1 MLAFFLHLTYTEHGQ
16 VMIVRQSEE
25 KKYIYLMQAIYR
37 VNRTTELDE
46 FRYVCF
52 EQLRIGISFTKGVFY
67 LAQRKNGQIIH
78 FSPLGFG
85 FDNAYDSERNF
96 QAFAQGQYG
105 NSWAELQFSPWSCV
119 RLNSE
124 IHDMEVFER
133 SKTYR
138 DLYQPANI
146 HHALQMVLIH
156 DDTLLGIVA
165 LFRPRTEPDF
175 SLADVKLLETLKEH
189 LALKLWQLTAARQ
202 TASPQGQDAS
212 LADLFLL
219 TTRELEI
226 VQLVKL
232 GLDNFQIC
240 QKLCISKS
248 TLHKHFFNI
257 YRKMNVSNR
266 MQLYRYLVSQK
277 K

>member
-1 MLAFFLHLTYTEHGQ
+1 
-16 VMIVRQSEE
+16 
-25 KKYIYLMQAIYR
+25 
-37 VNRTTELDE
+37 
-46 FRYVCF
+46 
-52 EQLRIGISFTKGVFY
+52 
-67 LAQRKNGQIIH
+67 
-78 FSPLGFG
+78 
-85 FDNAYDSERNF
+85 
-96 QAFAQGQYG
+96 
-105 NSWAELQFSPWSCV
+105 
-119 RLNSE
+119 
-124 IHDMEVFER
+124 MEVFER

-175 SLADVKLLETLKEH
+175 SLADVKLLEALKEH

-266 MQLYRYLVSQK
+266 MQLYRYLISQK

>member
-1 MLAFFLHLTYTEHGQ
+1 
-16 VMIVRQSEE
+16 
-25 KKYIYLMQAIYR
+25 
-37 VNRTTELDE
+37 
-46 FRYVCF
+46 
-52 EQLRIGISFTKGVFY
+52 
-67 LAQRKNGQIIH
+67 
-78 FSPLGFG
+78 
-85 FDNAYDSERNF
+85 
-96 QAFAQGQYG
+96 
-105 NSWAELQFSPWSCV
+105 
-119 RLNSE
+119 
-124 IHDMEVFER
+124 MEVFER

-175 SLADVKLLETLKEH
+175 SLADVKLLEALKEH

-277 K
+277 SDQRLFPAKKQERPFPKGPLSFFAVGLYIKKSTTCISCCDLSEGYAIYYTFFNKTR